1 MTNNFDLFKEY
12 LSIATPRMGRTIND
26 DPDKY
31 YVIELIKRGKD
42 HPGST
47 GQNIHFKNYY
57 IDSESKIDRYKLEII
72 KLCDILG
79 MRAYVSVNYKSFK
92 QVMMDTCATYA
103 DRIAKHEYK
112 KPYNIFESC
121 SGKYVD
127 HSDRKWIIDL
137 DLEDEFGK
145 FPKGYVD
152 GLINIMHDCRPE
164 GTKLFMKFPTKNG
177 LHLIVSPFDRIQFME
192 KYKKFCDEN
201 LYIYNEN
208 FLRDHIKENHLT
220 LLYENLDEYN

>member
-1 MTNNFDLFKEY
+1 MTDNFKLFEDY
-12 LSIATPRMGRTIND
+12 VYVSTPNRGRTIND

-31 YVIELIKRGKD
+31 WVVEIIGRGKD
-42 HPGST
+42 REGP
-47 GQNIHFKNYY
+47 GQNVHFKNYY
-57 IDSESKIDRYKLEII
+57 ITTISELYRYEHEI
-72 KLCDILG
+72 KTLCDVFKF
-79 MRAYVSVNYKSFK
+79 RAYISVNYKSYK
-92 QVMMDTCATYA
+92 QVTLNACATYA

-112 KPYNIFESC
+112 KPYNIFENC

-137 DLEDEFGK
+137 DLGDEFEE

-152 GLINIMHDCRPE
+152 GLINIMHDCKPE

-220 LLYENLDEYN
+220 LLYENLD